1 MNAPFNAEIRSLPK
15 GIVLEL
21 SGEIDGSAADGLL
34 GAYGQAVAE
43 HNPGTVVLDFTNVD
57 YINSSGI
64 ALIVSVLARSRAD
77 KRKVMASGLSDH
89 YREIFEITR
98 LSDFI
103 DIRSDLASVET
114 ELSDGSG

>member
-1 MNAPFNAEIRSLPK
+1 MTVPFNAEITSFPK
-15 GIVLEL
+15 GVVLAL

-34 GAYGQAVAE
+34 GAYGRAVTE
-43 HNPGTVVLDFTNVD
+43 HDPATVVVD

-64 ALIVSVLARSRAD
+64 ALIVSVLARSRAE
-77 KRKVMASGLSDH
+77 KRKVNASGLSDH

-103 DIRSDLASVET
+103 DTCSDLATLERR
-114 ELSDGSG
+114 LNDGID

>member
-1 MNAPFNAEIRSLPK
+1 MTVPFNAEITSFPK
-15 GIVLEL
+15 GVVLAL

-34 GAYGQAVAE
+34 GAYGRAVTE
-43 HNPGTVVLDFTNVD
+43 HDPATVVLDFSNVD

-64 ALIVSVLARSRAD
+64 ALIVSVLARSRAE
-77 KRKVMASGLSDH
+77 KRKVNASGLSDH

-103 DIRSDLASVET
+103 DTCSDLATLERR
-114 ELSDGSG
+114 LNDGID